1 MRYLVTG
8 GAGFIGSNI
17 VDRLINDGHQVVVID
32 NESSTSNAVFYWNE
46 LAENH
51 KLDICNYE
59 EIRSLFHGV
68 DYVLHLAAQSRI
80 QPSIENPSISIKTN
94 TVGTATVLQCSL
106 ESGVKR
112 LVYSSTSSAYGNN
125 DVPNT
130 EDQPPDCLTPYSVS
144 KVFGENLCKVY
155 YKLYGL
161 ETVVLRYFNVYGNR
175 QPIRGKYAPVIGLF
189 IEQKVAGSPLTIVGD
204 GSQRRDFTSVE
215 DIVEANL
222 LASNAIIDP
231 ANLGTV
237 INIGTGTNYS
247 IREIAT
253 MVSDDQV
260 TIERRPGES
269 AETLANIEKAKNL
282 LNWMPKN
289 SLESYI
295 RQAISQHP

>member
-46 LAENH
+46 LADNY
-51 KLDICNYE
+51 KLDVCNYE
-59 EIRSLFHGV
+59 DIRSLFHGV

-125 DVPNT
+125 TVPHT
-130 EDQPPDCLTPYSVS
+130 EDQPSDCLTPYSVS
-144 KVFGENLCKVY
+144 KVFGENLCRVY
-155 YKLYGL
+155 YNLYGL
-161 ETVVLRYFNVYGNR
+161 ETVVLRYFNVYGDR
-175 QPIRGKYAPVIGLF
+175 QPTRGRYAPVMGLF
-189 IEQKVAGSPLTIVGD
+189 LEQQKYGNPLTIVGD
-204 GSQRRDFTSVE
+204 GSQRRDFTNVN
-215 DIVEANL
+215 DVVEANI
-222 LASNAIIDP
+222 LASTSSLGPDV
-231 ANLGTV
+231 LGTV
-237 INIGTGTNYS
+237 FNIGTGTNYS
-247 IREIAT
+247 IQEIANKISKHQT
-253 MVSDDQV
+253 HLSD
-260 TIERRPGES
+260 RPGES
-269 AETLANIEKAKNL
+269 EETLADIQKARKL
-282 LNWMPKN
+282 FGWTPKH

-295 RQAISQHP
+295 